1 MVGNQIVLTAA
12 QVRRFLHTPAGRQ
25 LRRYVAVGLMVTA
38 PLLFRIPALRRSPL
52 IRVLEA
58 LGGAAVVIKLAE
70 AIRDWERS
78 GEPEGDIVIDVG

>member
-12 QVRRFLHTPAGRQ
+12 QVRDFLHTPAGRQ
-25 LRRYVAVGLMVTA
+25 VRRYVAVGLMITA
-38 PLLFRIPALRRSPL
+38 PMLFRIPALRRSPL

-78 GEPEGDIVIDVG
+78 GEREGEIVIDIA

>member
-12 QVRRFLHTPAGRQ
+12 QAREFLHTPAGRQ
-25 LRRYVAVGLMVTA
+25 VRRYVAIGLMVTA

-70 AIRDWERS
+70 AIRDWEKN
-78 GEPEGDIVIDVG
+78 GEPERDIVIDVA